1 MIIGVLFYLVN
12 HGLAFRE
19 LIPELSVIKAT
30 PASIKDT
37 PYSSD
42 LQLALKNI
50 AGKSIPKIATHV
62 AIIRLALYG
71 FRKLSMTVCL

>member
-30 PASIKDT
+30 PESIKDK

-42 LQLALKNI
+42 LELTLKNI
-50 AGKSIPKIATHV
+50 AGKSIPKIAMHV
-62 AIIRLALYG
+62 AIIRLALY
-71 FRKLSMTVCL
+71 